1 METIEFGG
9 WKRCARIVSGDVEVV
24 VTLEV
29 GPRII
34 RLGLIGQRNELHEDP
49 DEMGKTGGDKYLSYG
64 GHRLWIAPEDKVK
77 TYQPENEPVE
87 YKREGDW
94 HSFKPAQD
102 RFGMQKELRIKADG
116 KGGFQLSHRISNNSS
131 EPVTMAP
138 WAITVM
144 APGGVC
150 LIPQSTYKPFPE
162 VLTPVKPIALWS
174 YTNMEDPRLHWG
186 SHLIRLKHDGGMGPT
201 KIGTY
206 VTQGY
211 AGYINGSSLF
221 VKRFCCDAV
230 EDYPDFGCNFETFTR
245 HDMLEFET
253 LGLLRILKPGATA
266 EHEEAWKLYGGVS
279 LPDEE
284 QALAEALEKYAGGV
298 SIEGKE
304 S

>member
-9 WKRCARIVSGDVEVV
+9 WKRCARIVSGEVEAV

-34 RLGLIGQRNELHEDP
+34 RLGLVGQRNELHEDP
-49 DEMGKTGGDKYLSYG
+49 EEMGKTGGEEYRSYG
-64 GHRLWIAPEDKVK
+64 GHRLWIAPEDKIK

-87 YKREGDW
+87 YKADGDW

-102 RFGMQKELRIKADG
+102 SFGMQKELRVKADG
-116 KGGFQLSHRISNNSS
+116 RGGFQLDHRITNNGSS
-131 EPVTMAP
+131 PVTMAP

-144 APGGVC
+144 APGGIC

-174 YTNMEDPRLHWG
+174 YTNMQDPRLHWG
-186 SHLIRLKHDGGMGPT
+186 SHLIRLRQDPSMGPT

-211 AGYINGSSLF
+211 AGHISGTNLF
-221 VKRFCCDAV
+221 IKRFCSEAV
-230 EDYPDFGCNFETFTR
+230 GDYPDFGCNFETFTR

-253 LGLLRILKPGATA
+253 LGLLRVLEPGATA
-266 EHEEAWKLYGGVS
+266 VHEEAWKLFGAVS
-279 LPDEE
+279 LPEE
-284 QALAEALEKYAGGV
+284 EVALAGALERFASEV
-298 SIEGKE
+298 QIEG
-304 S
+304 